1 MRTES
6 HLRVVHPPR
15 ATLSMVFPFFRVH
28 SRSRAVHLERLS
40 HSNARPRLW
49 RHRLEQQRG
58 RGLIRD
64 VTDGRWRHGGSTG
77 RWQQRFF
84 FSLLFF
90 FLLSDSLLFLDD
102 RWAAAGG
109 LLCFLLFFLLEFSFQ
124 LFWLAEPTPAPPS
137 SHQRNPFGMQMSS
150 LSLSLSLS
158 GRYSW
163 SPRLRAPFSFHW
175 IPFAADFIINGA
187 RLTLTTVHYLKNHS
201 VRSKL
206 GEILGE
212 KNPKLCI
219 AFHPRDP
226 IGSWFFLLL
235 LPASVCVCVCVC
247 VSFSGVLDMQMR

>member
-1 MRTES
+1 MTSWWVDRPVAAKIFLFS
-6 HLRVVHPPR
+6 SL
-15 ATLSMVFPFFRVH
+15 FFYC
-28 SRSRAVHLERLS
+28 
-40 HSNARPRLW
+40 P
-49 RHRLEQQRG
+49 
-58 RGLIRD
+58 IRFCSWT
-64 VTDGRWRHGGSTG
+64 TDGQLPAASCVSSLFFIGV
-77 RWQQRFF
+77 F
-84 FSLLFF
+84 FSTLLIGRTDPSPP
-90 FLLSDSLLFLDD
+90 LLPSTQ
-102 RWAAAGG
+102 
-109 LLCFLLFFLLEFSFQ
+109 SFWYANE
-124 LFWLAEPTPAPPS
+124 L
-137 SHQRNPFGMQMSS
+137 S

>member
-109 LLCFLLFFLLEFSFQ
+109 LLCFFSFFYWSF
-124 LFWLAEPTPAPPS
+124 LFNSSDWPNRPQPPPPPI
-137 SHQRNPFGMQMSS
+137 NAILLVCKWALS
-150 LSLSLSLS
+150 LSLSLSLAATR
-158 GRYSW
+158 GR
-163 SPRLRAPFSFHW
+163 PVCAPLSLFIGFH
-175 IPFAADFIINGA
+175 
-187 RLTLTTVHYLKNHS
+187 LQ
-201 VRSKL
+201 
-206 GEILGE
+206 
-212 KNPKLCI
+212 
-219 AFHPRDP
+219 P
-226 IGSWFFLLL
+226 ISLSTG
-235 LPASVCVCVCVC
+235 PV
-247 VSFSGVLDMQMR
+247 